1 MLSLRHSL
9 DAETQ
14 SLLRKACDEKRSYLM
29 QHIDRLVMNTDPT
42 TIWSGIV
49 KYRYRTFNT
58 NDETVESYNELQLS
72 YEGYRNM
79 VYEVIFHVTP
89 EEDSEASQKVK
100 DERRCLFFAHPF
112 LSPAVFLAFK
122 RSDKETVPAVP
133 LYAFAAKRLLLFRLR
148 VELELVASVPPPFL
162 RLRSAIPARQLSCSA
177 SRSSPLSNGL
187 TEEDLENF
195 IGKLIP
201 HLKLV
206 RDMPPWM
213 RSYYLCHASRKFM
226 FMCDPHNVGSISID
240 TVMKSDV
247 FSEMLRL
254 FESNP
259 KDAVLP
265 YPVGCAVEVSAN
277 LVKADLALAVNTD
290 DTVPAIVV
298 LFENEGSD
306 IRDKYTVRILDSDI
320 VLDVPRGEIFFS
332 YASADYYSHE
342 VLSMD
347 NWFSFPLMCR
357 IYEHF
362 TALDKDEDGVLTMEE
377 ISHYSNDSFTHLAIK
392 RVFECH
398 VPHTGERHVMD
409 YKTYLNFVIATEHAA
424 TRAAM
429 KYIWKILDLD
439 GTSSYIRVTTLHCFC
454 KEIANELVQ
463 SGLMVDISGHLILS
477 EIVDMINPK
486 WHEWVTLEDIE
497 KSAQQAT
504 VLPILLSYRN
514 FFAYDSRE
522 HIAATTADEYL
533 EFPDTDG

>member
-1 MLSLRHSL
+1 MFSFHHSL
-9 DAETQ
+9 DTDTQ
-14 SLLRKACDEKRSYLM
+14 SLLQAACHAKRNYLTC
-29 QHIDRLVMNTDPT
+29 HIDRLVVNTDPA
-42 TIWSGIV
+42 TIWSGII
-49 KYRYRTFNT
+49 KYRYQDSN
-58 NDETVESYNELQLS
+58 NDDMVESYNELQLS

-79 VYEVIFHVTP
+79 VYEVLFHVTP
-89 EEDSEASQKVK
+89 EQDSDASQKVRN
-100 DERRCLFFAHPF
+100 ERKSLFFSHPF

-133 LYAFAAKRLLLFRLR
+133 LYAFAAKRFLLFRLR
-148 VELELVASVPPPFL
+148 AELEIVATIPPPL
-162 RLRSAIPARQLSCSA
+162 LCPRSAISLRQVSCSA
-177 SRSSPLSNGL
+177 SRSSPLSNSL
-187 TEEDLENF
+187 TEKDLENF
-195 IGKLIP
+195 ICKLIP

-240 TVMKSDV
+240 TVMKSDA

-277 LVKADLALAVNTD
+277 LIKSDLALDVNAD

-298 LFENEGSD
+298 FFENEGSD
-306 IRDKYTVRILDSDI
+306 IKDRYTVRVLDSDI
-320 VLDVPRGEIFFS
+320 VIDVPRDDIYFS
-332 YASADYYSHE
+332 YASTDYYSQG
-342 VLSMD
+342 VLNMD
-347 NWFSFPLMCR
+347 NWFSFPLMYR

-362 TALDKDEDGVLTMEE
+362 TALDKDEDGVLTLEE

-424 TRAAM
+424 TRAAI

-439 GTSSYIRVTTLHCFC
+439 GTSSYIRVATLHCFC

-463 SGLMVDISGHLILS
+463 NGLMVDISGHLILS

-486 WHEWVTLEDIE
+486 WHEWITVEDVE
-497 KSAQQAT
+497 KSGQQAT

-522 HIAATTADEYL
+522 HIAATAADEYL
-533 EFPDTDG
+533 ELPDTDA